1 MTTTASTE
9 HKEARPNA
17 VSLIKDKA
25 KAKQRRVVLPEGT
38 EPRMILA
45 TRKLLAE
52 KIVAG
57 VTLLGDEKEIAA
69 LAKSNEVSL
78 AGAEV
83 INPKTAPNLQ
93 SFIDEFM
100 EIRKAKGITKDQA
113 REAMQSPLFYGA
125 MMVRR
130 DLADAS
136 VAGAQSTTGDVLR
149 AAIQAIGLA
158 KGINTVSS
166 SFIMTMPE
174 YRGVQNK
181 VFMFADC
188 AVLPNPNAEQLAS
201 IAVSTA
207 KTLVNLIGEEPRIAM
222 LSFSTKGSASH
233 ADVDKVLAALDILKK
248 THPEL
253 KVDGEFQL
261 DAAIVPEVA
270 KKKAPGSLIAGD
282 ANVLI
287 FPDLDAGNIGYKLTQ
302 RLANATATGP
312 IIQGLAKPA
321 NDLSRGCSVDDIV
334 DVVAIATLLK
344 G

>member
-1 MTTTASTE
+1 MSTTTDDKGIELCPSAIS
-9 HKEARPNA
+9 HIKE
-17 VSLIKDKA
+17 KA

-38 EPRMILA
+38 EPRMIEA
-45 TRKLLAE
+45 TAKLLAE

-57 VTLLGDEKEIAA
+57 VTLLGDEQEVGNLLKRYNVSRTGVEII
-69 LAKSNEVSL
+69 NP
-78 AGAEV
+78 AGASD
-83 INPKTAPNLQ
+83 LS
-93 SFIDEFM
+93 SFVEEFM
-100 EIRKAKGITKDQA
+100 ELRKAKGITKPMA
-113 REAMQSPLFYGA
+113 LEAMQSPLYYGA

-136 VAGAQSTTGDVLR
+136 VAGAISTTGDVLR
-149 AAIQAIGLA
+149 AAIQTIGLA
-158 KGINTVSS
+158 PGINTVSS

-174 YRGVQNK
+174 YRGVRNK

-188 AVLPNPNAEQLAS
+188 AVLPNPTAEQLAS

-207 KTLVNLIGEEPRIAM
+207 WTMATLVGEEPRIAM

-233 ADVDKVLAALDILKK
+233 ADVEKVVAALEILKR
-248 THPEL
+248 THPAL
-253 KVDGEFQL
+253 KIDGEFQV

-270 KKKAPGSLIAGD
+270 KKKAPGSAIAGD

-321 NDLSRGCSVDDIV
+321 NDLSRGCSVNDIV